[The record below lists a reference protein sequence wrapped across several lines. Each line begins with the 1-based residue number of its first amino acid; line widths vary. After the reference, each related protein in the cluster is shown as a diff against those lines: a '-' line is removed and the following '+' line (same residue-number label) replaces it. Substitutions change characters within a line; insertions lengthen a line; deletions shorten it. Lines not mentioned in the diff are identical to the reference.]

1 MVYHVNDVL
10 SRFSDLIVEA
20 KGADASF
27 SRIDAVDAYQ
37 SDSLIFISDA
47 AASLALNNA
56 MDSSNSAPAV
66 VVTNVDVAT
75 SIDNHCLCVI
85 TVKNVRFAQAVIKQA
100 YADYDSADSHWGM
113 IHPGALIHPSAKLA
127 KGVRVGPN
135 TVIGPDVEI
144 GTDTHIRSNCVIEHS
159 VMIGENC
166 VINNLVNIGY
176 LSVVGNRVII
186 RSGAIIGNE
195 GFGFGQ
201 DQHGRYHRTPHT
213 GIVEIGDDVQI
224 GANCNIDRGTYGA
237 TKIAKGVK
245 IDALCHIAHN
255 VNIDEDALFVAQSGV
270 AGSCNIGKRVIAS
283 GQTGMLDHKTVV
295 DDAILVHRC
304 GVTEDVLEPG
314 MWAGTPPR
322 PFKEYVRNL
331 NMGKS
336 MSKKVTKLENEL
348 RELKKIMAA

>member
-20 KGADASF
+20 KGADAPF

-37 SDSLIFISDA
+37 NDSLIFISDA
-47 AASLALNNA
+47 AALLALNKA

-66 VVTNVDVAT
+66 VVTNADVSAL
-75 SIDNHCLCVI
+75 IDNHGLCVI

-113 IHPGALIHPSAKLA
+113 IHPSALIHPSAKLA

-144 GTDTHIRSNCVIEHS
+144 GIDTHIRSNCVIEHS

-186 RSGAIIGNE
+186 RPGAIIGNE

-331 NMGKS
+331 NIGKS